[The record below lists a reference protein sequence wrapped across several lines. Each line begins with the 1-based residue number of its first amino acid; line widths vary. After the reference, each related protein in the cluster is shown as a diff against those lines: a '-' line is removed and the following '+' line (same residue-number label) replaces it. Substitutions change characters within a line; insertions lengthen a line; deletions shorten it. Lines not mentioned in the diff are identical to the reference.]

1 MTAEEC
7 VDRCLDELGC
17 IRVSDYIRDSLIE
30 FADESGISEIDL
42 KNEKDEAEI
51 KMSGILSVIGS
62 VPEFQRS

>member
-1 MTAEEC
+1 M
-7 VDRCLDELGC
+7 DRCLDELGC

-42 KNEKDEAEI
+42 KNEKDEAEV